1 MYVDVI
7 FFEEGYWILA
17 ILFAVYLFGAFT
29 LGKSKDKDDFIAC
42 VMWIFVICSI
52 VCSIPLFLGL
62 YTCAKNADREY
73 TMVVDVYLNPQK
85 PTRKV
90 FKSWQHE
97 IRVEYDVTFY
107 HPKPALRHN
116 GSNVVKIT
124 TPADLLYKV
133 NAPVEIV
140 SYTYK
145 VKKHQ
150 MTDREKELIE
160 RVMQGLSLIH
170 I

>member
-1 MYVDVI
+1 MWPL

-17 ILFAVYLFGAFT
+17 LLFVISLFGAFI
-29 LGKSKDKDDFIAC
+29 LGGHKDKDELSTSR
-42 VMWIFVICSI
+42 MWMLIICSI
-52 VCSIPLFLGL
+52 VISIPFFFAL
-62 YTCAKNADREY
+62 YTCSKNADREY

-85 PTRKV
+85 PTRKT

-97 IRVEYDVTFY
+97 IRVEYAPAVY
-107 HPKPALRHN
+107 HPNPALRHN

-124 TPADLLYKV
+124 TSTDLLYKV

-145 VKKHQ
+145 VKKNI
-150 MTDREKELIE
+150 K
-160 RVMQGLSLIH
+160 
-170 I
+170 

>member
-1 MYVDVI
+1 MWTL
-7 FFEEGYWILA
+7 FFEGGYWILA
-17 ILFAVYLFGAFT
+17 ILFAVCLSFAFI
-29 LGKSKDKDDFIAC
+29 LGKSKDKDDFNTC
-42 VMWIFVICSI
+42 GMWIFVICSI
-52 VCSIPLFLGL
+52 VSSIPLVLAL
-62 YTCAKNADREY
+62 YTCAKNVDREY

-97 IRVEYDVTFY
+97 IRVEYDAAYY
-107 HPKPALRHN
+107 HPNPALRRK

-124 TPADLLYKV
+124 TPTKLLYKI

-145 VKKHQ
+145 VKKKHQ
-150 MTDREKELIE
+150 MTDR
-160 RVMQGLSLIH
+160 
-170 I
+170 